1 MTQTALMDSLSKRKS
16 GVVEL
21 ITYEIYKHIT
31 WYKFYVTVLIK
42 NQNLLISGF
51 VGRTCSRRRSRGTGR
66 HQEEGDIRVSSVSA
80 VGVVANAVK
89 VQAARHRR
97 ERMRHHQRK
106 PRSTNCSP
114 ALLGFELMIFHNG
127 VNQRTGD
134 DLVKISFYSK
144 NVIGFRPYLETL
156 FISPSWSGLHI
167 VHKYS
172 CITYLPDNTIMTT
185 VTSIYTI
192 PYHALWWTPK

>member
-1 MTQTALMDSLSKRKS
+1 MTQTALMDSISKRKS

-80 VGVVANAVK
+80 VGVVANAGQ
-89 VQAARHRR
+89 VQEEVHRHQGVRL
-97 ERMRHHQRK
+97 HQRK
-106 PRSTNCSP
+106 SLWRSWEAPLKIFLSKP
-114 ALLGFELMIFHNG
+114 VSLKSLGF
-127 VNQRTGD
+127 
-134 DLVKISFYSK
+134 S
-144 NVIGFRPYLETL
+144 TL
-156 FISPSWSGLHI
+156 
-167 VHKYS
+167 
-172 CITYLPDNTIMTT
+172 D
-185 VTSIYTI
+185 
-192 PYHALWWTPK
+192 